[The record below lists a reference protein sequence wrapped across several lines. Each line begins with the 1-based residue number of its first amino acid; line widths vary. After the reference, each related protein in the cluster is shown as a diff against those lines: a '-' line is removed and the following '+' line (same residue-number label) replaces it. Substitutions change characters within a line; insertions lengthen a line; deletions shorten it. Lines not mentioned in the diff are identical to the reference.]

1 MYNYKNKRI
10 FLLLFIVIL
19 FTVFNS
25 YSFYEIFHYP
35 EEIKIFEDEK
45 HPLAIRFPFK
55 IDKNKTDHSVL
66 QLAQKNEVF
75 DTNTLYI
82 NPLKIGQTDIQV
94 KLLGFFP
101 VKKLKVDV
109 VPKIK
114 VIPGGQSVG
123 VRLNT
128 KGVLIVGL
136 EEINGID
143 GKKYNPSR
151 EAGLTLG
158 DSIIEINNIKVKDAN
173 HVTNIINQNKNT
185 EINLKVKRREKIF
198 HTKIKPVKSVDEG
211 EYRIGLWVRDKTAG
225 VGTLTFYHPG
235 TMKFGALGHAIT
247 DVDTG
252 LLLTVDHGQIVKSK
266 VASIKQGK
274 RGNPGEIKGIFYETS
289 KPMGNLEKNTHFGIF
304 GKAYAPI
311 INNRYKQ
318 PIEICYQNQ
327 IHEGKASIL
336 TTIENNK
343 IEEYEVY
350 IEKINRQRI
359 PSTKSMVVRVTDKRL
374 LKKSGGIVQGMSGSP
389 IIQDGKLI
397 GAVTHVFVNDP
408 SKGYGL
414 FIEWMVKKAGI
425 DVYNNSQLAD
435 KY

>member
-1 MYNYKNKRI
+1 M
-10 FLLLFIVIL
+10 FSLFFIVIL
-19 FTVFNS
+19 FTAFNS
-25 YSFYEIFHYP
+25 YSFYEIFNYP

-45 HPLAIRFPFK
+45 HTLDIKFPFK
-55 IDKNKTDHSVL
+55 FDTQKIDNSVL
-66 QLAQKNEVF
+66 QLLQNNKHS

-82 NPLKIGQTDIQV
+82 NPLKIGQTNIQV
-94 KLLGFFP
+94 NLLGFLP
-101 VKKLKVDV
+101 IRKLQVDV

-128 KGVLIVGL
+128 KGVLVVGL

-143 GKKYNPSR
+143 GKKHNPSR
-151 EAGLTLG
+151 EAGLTIG
-158 DSIIEINNIKVKDAN
+158 DSIIEINSLKIKDAD
-173 HVTNIINQNKNT
+173 HVTSIINQNKNT
-185 EINLKVKRREKIF
+185 EITLKVKRREKIF
-198 HTKIKPVKSVDEG
+198 NVKIKPVKSIDEG

-225 VGTLTFYHPG
+225 VGTLTFYHPD
-235 TMKFGALGHAIT
+235 TMRFGALGHAIT
-247 DVDTG
+247 DIDTG

-274 RGNPGEIKGIFYETS
+274 RGHPGEIKGIFYETS

-304 GKAYAPI
+304 GKAYEPI
-311 INNRYKQ
+311 TNDIYKK
-318 PIEICYQNQ
+318 PIEISYQNQ
-327 IHEGKASIL
+327 IHEGKATIL
-336 TTIENNK
+336 TTIDNNK

-350 IEKINRQRI
+350 IEKVNRQRT
-359 PSTKSMVVRVTDKRL
+359 PNTKSMIIKVTDKRL

-414 FIEWMVKKAGI
+414 FIEWMIKKAEI
-425 DVYNNSQLAD
+425 DIYNNSQLAD